1 MKLVISL
8 AFKNEIYSIAYDFPL
23 YKLYRIRFFV
33 EFFSF
38 SQKEHIAKF

>member
-23 YKLYRIRFFV
+23 YKLYRIRVLPFIV
-33 EFFSF
+33 TNS
-38 SQKEHIAKF
+38 H